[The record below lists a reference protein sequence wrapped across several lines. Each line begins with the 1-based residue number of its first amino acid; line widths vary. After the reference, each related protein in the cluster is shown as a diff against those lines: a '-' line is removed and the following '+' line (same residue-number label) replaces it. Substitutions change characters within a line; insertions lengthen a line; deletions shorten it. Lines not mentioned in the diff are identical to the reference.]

1 MRIANPTGTRDDL
14 FDRVMTVISPARA
27 ESPLRAVWAELTGK
41 CQLSCLHCYA
51 GSGPEGTHG
60 TMTPDD
66 WETSLTQAAGLG
78 TRTVCFI
85 GGEPTLNPALPR
97 LVRHALNTGMH
108 AEVFSNLVHVT
119 PGLWE
124 LFETPGVS
132 LATSWYTS
140 DRDEH
145 RQITGRDTF
154 RQTLSNITE
163 ATRREIP
170 LRVGIVTGILPAQHA
185 VQGEQMLRLLG
196 VSNIGTDHLR
206 QFGRGT
212 TPDPAQACGHCGYRR
227 AAILPDGTVTPC
239 PLTRWMNAGN
249 VTDIPLADIV
259 GTVTQMAA
267 ALPLGAER
275 CEPSCQPELHEPC
288 GPFPCMPSRNASGI
302 PAPAVTACNPDC
314 IPDSYCNP
322 LCVPGACKP
331 RI

>member
-1 MRIANPTGTRDDL
+1 
-14 FDRVMTVISPARA
+14 MTVTSPAPAPA
-27 ESPLRAVWAELTGK
+27 ETPLRSLWIELTGM
-41 CQLSCLHCYA
+41 CQLSCSHCYA

-60 TMTPDD
+60 TMTPQD
-66 WETSLTQAAGLG
+66 WEAALTQAAGLG
-78 TRTVCFI
+78 TRAVCFI

-97 LVRHALNTGMH
+97 LVRHALSTGMH

-145 RQITGRDTF
+145 KQITGRDTF

-163 ATRREIP
+163 ARRRNIP
-170 LRVGIVTGILPAQHA
+170 LRVGMVTGILPAQHA
-185 VQGEQMLRLLG
+185 AQGEEMLRLLG
-196 VSNIGTDHLR
+196 ITSIGTDHLR

-212 TPDPAQACGHCGYRR
+212 SPDPAQACGHCGHHR

-249 VTDIPLADIV
+249 ITGTPLADIV

-267 ALPLGAER
+267 TLPASAQR
-275 CEPSCQPELHEPC
+275 CDPTCAPEMSEPC
-288 GPFPCMPSRNASGI
+288 DPFPCQPGRNTDSA
-302 PAPAVTACNPDC
+302 PAPAEAACNPDPC
-314 IPDSYCNP
+314 MPDHWCNP
-322 LCVPGACKP
+322 LCTPGACKP
-331 RI
+331 NI